1 MAPRL
6 RENPYIRGMAKL
18 QNDVGSVKSRLH
30 AWGFDARP
38 RGAVFLS
45 IRVLGPNHR
54 ERLLKHLML
63 LDSEDRFLRFGYVP
77 SDQQIAHY
85 VEKLDFSSDAVF
97 GVFNGRLEIVAM
109 AHLAFHDA
117 QTSPRVA
124 EFGVSVATSL
134 RGRGIGGRLY
144 ERAALHARNEGIEVL
159 LIQAL
164 ASNAAMLAITRR
176 HGATVLRCGAESEAI
191 LKLPQ
196 LSLTSRLQERVVEL
210 WADLHHRL
218 KVHAR
223 LVKQF
228 TSLVRRF
235 KGVG

>member
-1 MAPRL
+1 
-6 RENPYIRGMAKL
+6 MAKL
-18 QNDVGSVKSRLH
+18 QNYVKSVKSKRH
-30 AWGFDARP
+30 AWRRFDAGP
-38 RGAVFLS
+38 RVPVFLG

-54 ERLLKHLML
+54 ERLLKHLMH

-85 VEKLDFSSDAVF
+85 VVKLDFSSDAVF

-117 QTSPRVA
+117 HTSPRVA

-134 RGRGIGGRLY
+134 RGRGIGGRLF

-164 ASNAAMLAITRR
+164 ASNAAMLAIALR
-176 HGATVLRCGAESEAI
+176 HGATVLRSGAESEAL

-196 LSLTSRLQERVVEL
+196 RSLTSRLQERAVEL
-210 WADLHHRL
+210 WADLHYRL

-223 LVKQF
+223 MVKQF
-228 TSLVRRF
+228 TSTVRWIRGF
-235 KGVG
+235 